1 MRGEP
6 QFCDL
11 FSELTEKVKVMSEVN
26 CNFVI
31 YFLLYLKYHN
41 LKQ

>member
-1 MRGEP
+1 MGDEP

-11 FSELTEKVKVMSEVN
+11 FSELIEKVKVMSEAK

-31 YFLLYLKYHN
+31 YFQLYLKYHN
-41 LKQ
+41 LKK